1 MNFRWEVQLPHI
13 EPMSSLAEQIVLK
26 LLATPPQSH
35 ADVNAVKRA
44 IAGTVAAELP
54 SSATLLHA
62 YRALVLEKHAERNP
76 ALEQLLQKR
85 TVRTL
90 SGVAIITVLAKPYP
104 CPGKCTYCPTEV
116 RMPKSYLEREPAAQR
131 ALILHFD
138 PYVQVRQRIEMLQT
152 NGHPTDKIELI
163 VKGGTWS
170 AYTPLYQRWFLKRC
184 YDAANDTSE
193 IPPTTLPQYTMHGST
208 VDPDTRTF
216 ATRLA
221 LEQHQSR
228 NEDGWAD
235 SVPTTDEELL
245 EAQRVNETATHRII
259 GLTLETRPDWI
270 TPKEVRNLRV
280 LGCTRIE
287 LGVQNTDNKLLD
299 RIQRGHTI
307 EDAKRATALLRA
319 GGFKVDF
326 HLMPQ
331 LPDATPASDIAM
343 FDTLWADSDLRPD
356 MIKIYPCV
364 VLESAELYKE
374 WKSGTY
380 KPYPFEQLV
389 EALITVKSR
398 VPRYVRISRL
408 IRDIPS
414 DYVMAGNRVTNLREI
429 LQKKMLERGLACQC
443 LRCRE
448 LGHVT
453 RNVKRAT
460 ASGGVPSEGGKTRNV
475 KLFVDEYEA
484 SEGKEVFLSFEDA
497 ERTTVF
503 GFCRLR
509 LPGAPMPEVEELL
522 PEVRG
527 AAFIR
532 ELHTYG
538 HLIPIGDDASGESA
552 VQHTGLGRQLMERA
566 ETIAAEQGFKKI
578 AVIAGVGVREYY
590 RKLGYTLEGTYMTK
604 SLSIERSASSV

>member
-1 MNFRWEVQLPHI
+1 
-13 EPMSSLAEQIVLK
+13 MSTLAEQIVK
-26 LLATPPQSH
+26 ELLSSSPQSH
-35 ADVNAVKRA
+35 ADVNTVKRRV
-44 IAGTVAAELP
+44 AGTVAEALP

-62 YRALVLEKHAERNP
+62 YRALVEEKKTKRNP

-85 TVRTL
+85 AVRTL

-184 YDAANDTSE
+184 YDAANDASIDTFDHNAPTPPSYLKRGVGGVTTTNSE
-193 IPPTTLPQYTMHGST
+193 DEGE
-208 VDPDTRTF
+208 VRKKF

-235 SVPTTDEELL
+235 ATPTTDEELL
-245 EAQRVNETATHRII
+245 EAQRINETASHRII

-343 FDTLWADSDLRPD
+343 FDTLWADADLRPD

-374 WKSGTY
+374 WKAGTY
-380 KPYPFEQLV
+380 KPYAFEQLV
-389 EALITVKSR
+389 EALITIKSR

-414 DYVMAGNRVTNLREI
+414 DYIKDGNHITNLREI
-429 LQKKMLERGLACQC
+429 LQKKMHERGLVCNC

-448 LGHVT
+448 LGHQ
-453 RNVKRAT
+453 RQARPLQLAASSQKRDA
-460 ASGGVPSEGGKTRNV
+460 
-475 KLFVDEYEA
+475 KLFIDEYEA
-484 SEGKEVFLSFEDA
+484 SAGKEVFLSFEDA

-509 LPGAPMPEVEELL
+509 LPGASMPEVETLL
-522 PEVRG
+522 PEIRN

-538 HLIPIGDDASGESA
+538 HLVPIEKEETGSLSRQRPGLPISDDLHT

-566 ETIAAEQGFKKI
+566 EAIAREHGFKKM

-590 RKLGYTLEGTYMTK
+590 RKLGYALEGTYMTK
-604 SLSIERSASSV
+604 ALE